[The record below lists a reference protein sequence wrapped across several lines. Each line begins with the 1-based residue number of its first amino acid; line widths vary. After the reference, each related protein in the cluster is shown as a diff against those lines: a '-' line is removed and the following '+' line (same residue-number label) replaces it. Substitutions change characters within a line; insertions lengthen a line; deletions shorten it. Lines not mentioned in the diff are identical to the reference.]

1 MKNRSK
7 KIHIGAN
14 LHESQDAQLQ
24 HISATNSYAH
34 CIGNCSLKIATP
46 LSAQFIKNIYWGCFR
61 ASIVCL
67 FIPSTLTWTVTI
79 FLLSSTIL
87 LSVYTHTHALTRAH
101 TNWFCLLSDF
111 RHGTWHP
118 SCSDN
123 FFYMALWLRAEQ
135 MLNFYIGMIFRV
147 ALNSDTWL
155 FTTLLPSIFFC

>member
-87 LSVYTHTHALTRAH
+87 LSVYTHTHMHSHAH
-101 TNWFCLLSDF
+101 TQTDFVCCLIL
-111 RHGTWHP
+111 G
-118 SCSDN
+118 
-123 FFYMALWLRAEQ
+123 MARGIPHAQ
-135 MLNFYIGMIFRV
+135 
-147 ALNSDTWL
+147 T
-155 FTTLLPSIFFC
+155 IFFIWPFGSGQSRC